1 MSIIS
6 KTLSFLGYEQRSVD
20 PSWQG
25 AALMRGGNYAVGN
38 AESLS
43 TVYACVSAISETIA
57 SLPLILYRRTADDG
71 REKASNHP
79 LYKVLHDQ
87 PNDWQTSLEFREML
101 QAAVLL
107 RGNAFAEIKRGY
119 DGQVRS
125 LIPLSNDRVSVI
137 HLDNGRLGYDVT
149 DHKGGVRRLLQE
161 EVFHLRH
168 RSTDGRVGISP
179 ITASRQTVE
188 LALAE
193 RQHGTSTFSNGAKLS
208 GILTFPGRLQ
218 TQQRDN
224 IKNSW
229 KDEYA
234 GSNNAGKTPVLEE
247 GVEYKPI
254 SMTSDDAQYLESRQF
269 SVEEIARLFRVPP
282 TIIGQMDKANYSNSV
297 ELARQFVT
305 LTLRRHLVMWE
316 QAISRA
322 LLTEAGRRTYFAEF
336 SVEGL
341 LRGDSTNRA
350 EFYSKGLTD
359 KWLMIDEVRKLE
371 NLPKLAANANSHEKT
386 PPEGSDD
393 EAGQVKEPKADISP

>member
-57 SLPLILYRRTADDG
+57 SLPLILYRRTTDEG
-71 REKASNHP
+71 REKASDHP

-125 LIPLSNDRVSVI
+125 LIPLSNDRVTVI

-149 DHKGGVRRLLQE
+149 DQKGGVRRLLQE

-218 TQQRDN
+218 DTQRNN

-371 NLPKLAANANSHEKT
+371 NLPKLAANANSNEKT
-386 PPEGSDD
+386 PPESSDD
-393 EAGQVKEPKADISP
+393 EAGTGKESKADVSP